1 MEYKLYTEIPESKIM
16 DGILKIH
23 QEIFED
29 TTLPEKAESKEKIL
43 FFVAVEDGRVAG
55 YKIGY
60 EVTDDHF
67 YSWYGAVNPEDR
79 GKGIAT
85 ELMKRQHTYLKDI
98 GYKIVSTK
106 TRNKWREMLIL
117 NIKHG
122 FDVMETFVDGD
133 GIHRIVLEKQL

>member
-1 MEYKLYTEIPESKIM
+1 MEYKLFTEIPERKIM

-29 TTLPEKAESKEKIL
+29 TTLPEKAETKGKVVFL
-43 FFVAVEDGRVAG
+43 VAVDNGQVAG

-60 EVTDDHF
+60 ELSGDQF
-67 YSWYGAVNPEDR
+67 YSWYGAVHPADR
-79 GKGIAT
+79 GKGIAS
-85 ELMKRQHTYLKDI
+85 ELMKRQHAYLKEA

-122 FDVMETFVDGD
+122 FDVIETFVDGD